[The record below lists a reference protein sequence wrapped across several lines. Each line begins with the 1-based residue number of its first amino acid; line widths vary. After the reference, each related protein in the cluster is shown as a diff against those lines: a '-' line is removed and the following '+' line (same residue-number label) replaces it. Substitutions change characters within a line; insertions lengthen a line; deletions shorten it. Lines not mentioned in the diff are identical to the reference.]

1 MTTNE
6 ERALEA
12 IGRLQAAALE
22 MIAAARA
29 FLDLAE
35 DLVADPAPLLAL
47 ATAVGELA
55 GPIVERARAATRPG
69 APTASGDA
77 ADGDWDLM
85 ARMYRAWP
93 PFRALVDNV
102 QMAMAKAD
110 MSIAADYAGLVGD
123 RAVREHIYGLIRDE
137 FVRSEAA
144 ILRLT
149 GRARLLDTAPPLRDS
164 IDRRNPYVDPL
175 SYIQVHQLRQLR
187 RQNLPSDER
196 TARAHI
202 LALTVRGI
210 AAGVRN
216 TG

>member
-12 IGRLQAAALE
+12 IGHLQAAALE

-77 ADGDWDLM
+77 ADGD
-85 ARMYRAWP
+85 
-93 PFRALVDNV
+93 V
-102 QMAMAKAD
+102 
-110 MSIAADYAGLVGD
+110 
-123 RAVREHIYGLIRDE
+123 
-137 FVRSEAA
+137 
-144 ILRLT
+144 
-149 GRARLLDTAPPLRDS
+149 APPRDP
-164 IDRRNPYVDPL
+164 I
-175 SYIQVHQLRQLR
+175 
-187 RQNLPSDER
+187 ER
-196 TARAHI
+196 IR
-202 LALTVRGI
+202 VS
-210 AAGVRN
+210 
-216 TG
+216 